1 MIYRSKE
8 TVCSIT
14 VPRDPEY
21 LALVQDILEHP
32 LVRSMEAYTQHGE
45 TSCLRHS
52 INVSYLSYLYCRD
65 HGWQARA
72 AARAGLLHDMFL
84 SDRETT
90 GIGLWKH
97 LRIHP
102 QMALKNAMEY
112 GLSPLEKDIILKHM
126 WPVTMSK
133 LPRYRESLVV
143 NLADKICTVCE
154 VLRLYRMLGVRK
166 RLGHLNQS
174 ARSCPASA
182 A

>member
-1 MIYRSKE
+1 MWNPE
-8 TVCSIT
+8 TLKAYQQLIEPIIHDTDIQSMA
-14 VPRDPEY
+14 
-21 LALVQDILEHP
+21 ALK
-32 LVRSMEAYTQHGE
+32 QHTKGV
-45 TSCLRHS
+45 SCLDHS
-52 INVSYLSYLYCRD
+52 IFVSYLSFSMCRRW
-65 HGWQARA
+65 HLNAEA

-97 LRIHP
+97 LRLHP
-102 QMALKNAMEY
+102 QMALENAKEF
-112 GLSPLEKDIILKHM
+112 GLSPLEQDIILKHM

-133 LPRYRESLVV
+133 LPHYRESMVV

-154 VLRLYRMLGVRK
+154 VLQLYRMVGVRK

-174 ARSCPASA
+174 THGRMPSA

>member
-1 MIYRSKE
+1 MWNSDTLQAYQQLMNPMIHDTE
-8 TVCSIT
+8 I
-14 VPRDPEY
+14 
-21 LALVQDILEHP
+21 Q
-32 LVRSMEAYTQHGE
+32 SMASLKQHTKGV
-45 TSCLRHS
+45 SCLDHS
-52 INVSYLSYLYCRD
+52 IFVSYLSFSMCRRWHLD
-65 HGWQARA
+65 SKA

-84 SDRETT
+84 SDRGTT

-102 QMALKNAMEY
+102 QMALKNAMDY